1 MWRVISGKPNR
12 PKANYTYKLVAPL
25 ATRIDQ
31 ANKILQASN
40 NKCVPV
46 YIEGENVTD
55 SEAANKLNA
64 AKFNISR
71 EITIYQFLQ
80 IIRRKMIIPPT
91 KGLYLFVNNSEII
104 PTHKTIGQI
113 YDKFVSDDK
122 HLYITYAFE
131 ETFG

>member
-1 MWRVISGKPNR
+1 MWRVISGKPKR
-12 PKANYTYKLVAPL
+12 PKANYTYKLVASL
-25 ATRIDQ
+25 ETRIDQ
-31 ANKILQASN
+31 ANRILQTSH

-46 YIEGENVTD
+46 YIEGENVAD
-55 SEAANKLNA
+55 IEENKINA

-113 YDKFVSDDK
+113 YDKFVSNDK